1 MCVCCRCVFCSVCV
15 CVCVLP
21 VPPCRSS
28 EASSQPPPCPEKSTG
43 LCRRS
48 RSSLLHSSRRR
59 AGPHALSA
67 QTTSRGTTWHTDS
80 RAHRHTHTHS
90 PGKSAGSTN
99 RRCPEGGKKKVVRNQ
114 PGRVKGKKWR
124 EAECFPPASRVGVWM
139 LSVSRTDCQREE
151 ARKCWKEREKFAPCE
166 LGKKKSRSPLC
177 HC

>member
-1 MCVCCRCVFCSVCV
+1 MCVSVCVCV

-28 EASSQPPPCPEKSTG
+28 GASSQPPPCPEKSTG
-43 LCRRS
+43 LCRRC

-90 PGKSAGSTN
+90 PERVQARPTGAAQKG
-99 RRCPEGGKKKVVRNQ
+99 RKKKKKKESGIS
-114 PGRVKGKKWR
+114 PERVKGEKR
-124 EAECFPPASRVGVWM
+124 GEAECFPPASRVGVWM

-166 LGKKKSRSPLC
+166 SGEKKKKSRSPHC

>member
-1 MCVCCRCVFCSVCV
+1 MCVLLCA
-15 CVCVLP
+15 CVLP

-99 RRCPEGGKKKVVRNQ
+99 RRCPEGEGKKKVVRNQ
-114 PGRVKGKKWR
+114 PGRAKGEKWR
-124 EAECFPPASRVGVWM
+124 EAECFPPASRVRSVDVVGQQNR
-139 LSVSRTDCQREE
+139 LSEGRSQKVL
-151 ARKCWKEREKFAPCE
+151 EREREVCS
-166 LGKKKSRSPLC
+166 LWVRGKKKSRSPLC